1 VKKLLEHPSIAEM
14 NKKGYLGG
22 EDNMNCGSD
31 VFGFE
36 ILAGDEIVEFD
47 GEVVLKEHLEEFLKD
62 LGFEF
67 KKAE

>member
-1 VKKLLEHPSIAEM
+1 MYSGLK
-14 NKKGYLGG
+14 
-22 EDNMNCGSD
+22 
-31 VFGFE
+31 

>member
-1 VKKLLEHPSIAEM
+1 MYLEHPSISEI
-14 NKKGYLGG
+14 NKKGYIGPI
-22 EDNMNCGSD
+22 EQESCGND

-36 ILAGDEIVEFD
+36 ILPGDDIVEFD
-47 GEVVLKEHLEEFLKD
+47 GETVLKEHLEEFLKD